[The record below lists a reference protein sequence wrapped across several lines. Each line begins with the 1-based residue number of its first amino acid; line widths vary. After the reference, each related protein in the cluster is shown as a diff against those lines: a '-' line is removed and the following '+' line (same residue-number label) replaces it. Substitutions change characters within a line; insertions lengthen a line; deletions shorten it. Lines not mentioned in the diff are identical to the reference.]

1 MVIDLNRPFEILPLK
16 LVPRAEWG
24 AQAATSRERYKE
36 YPIRWVV
43 VRFTESE
50 ECFSKEECSKVLQR
64 LQREQ
69 MEQGLTDIKHNFMV
83 GGDWSVYEG
92 RGWKYK
98 AGDPLTPDVEGVCLD
113 VGYIGP
119 SPQIR
124 QINYPSIEMKNAYHR
139 ILEFGVNHGLVD
151 RNFNTDSE
159 FSSDRIHAILDPY
172 LVSDVLKGDD

>member
-124 QINYPSIEMKNAYHR
+124 QNISYVFFFKGKVSRM
-139 ILEFGVNHGLVD
+139 LLV
-151 RNFNTDSE
+151 F
-159 FSSDRIHAILDPY
+159 
-172 LVSDVLKGDD
+172 VSMGPNCGWQALAEIGNVF